1 VSHEPES
8 RQKAGLLP
16 TFPQLMLPVL
26 QLLGARYEEISVGAL
41 EEELVRTLRISSEDR
56 ARMLPSGAQTVL
68 ANRLNWARA
77 YLSRAGLIE
86 MPRRGNC
93 LITQRG
99 RKLLGEDL
107 DEIDIGVLERYPE
120 FVAWRT
126 QQKAEEP
133 AGPRQPRACPEETM
147 ASSFEMLNCELAR
160 EIVQR
165 VHSFSP
171 AFFERLIVDL
181 LVRMGYGGGRQEM
194 GRALGR
200 VGDGGVDGVIKE
212 DALGLDVV
220 YVQAKRLDPE
230 KAVPVREVRDFVGGL
245 EGHRATKGVFVT
257 TSYFPSS
264 AYDFITRVSKRV
276 VLIDGPELASLM
288 IRHRVGVRVKD
299 TYEVKKIDE
308 DYFVE

>member
-1 VSHEPES
+1 
-8 RQKAGLLP
+8 
-16 TFPQLMLPVL
+16 MLPVL
-26 QLLGARYEEISVGAL
+26 ALLGQRHDEISVGAL
-41 EEELVRTLRISSEDR
+41 EDDLVRTLRISSEER

-86 MPRRGNC
+86 LPHRGHC
-93 LITQRG
+93 RATERG
-99 RKLLGEDL
+99 RQLLAEGLE
-107 DEIDIGVLERYPE
+107 EIDVTVLERYPE

-126 QQKAEEP
+126 QQKTE
-133 AGPRQPRACPEETM
+133 GPPPPGQASPRESPEETI
-147 ASSFEMLNCELAR
+147 ASSFDQLNSELAR
-160 EIVQR
+160 EIVER

-171 AFFERLIVDL
+171 AFFERLIIDL
-181 LVRMGYGGGRQEM
+181 LVRMGYGGGRVEM

-220 YVQAKRLDPE
+220 YVQAKRLDPD

>member
-1 VSHEPES
+1 VSVEPETRS
-8 RQKAGLLP
+8 KTELP
-16 TFPQLMLPVL
+16 SFQQLMLPVL
-26 QLLGARYEEISVGAL
+26 QLLGQRYDEISVGAL
-41 EEELVRTLRISSEDR
+41 EDELATTLRISCEER
-56 ARMLPSGAQTVL
+56 ARMLPSGNQTVL

-77 YLSRAGLIE
+77 YMSRAGLIE
-86 MPRRGNC
+86 LPRRGYC
-93 LITQRG
+93 RATDRG
-99 RKLLGEDL
+99 RQLLAEGVN
-107 DEIDIGVLERYPE
+107 EIDVGVLERYSE

-126 QQKAEEP
+126 RQKAEEP
-133 AGPRQPRACPEETM
+133 AGQTQPRESPEERI
-147 ASSFEMLNCELAR
+147 ASNFELLNSKLAR
-160 EIVQR
+160 EIVER

-171 AFFERLIVDL
+171 SFFERLIIDL

-220 YVQAKRLDPE
+220 YVQAKRLDPD
-230 KAVPVREVRDFVGGL
+230 KGVPVGEVRDFVGGL

-257 TSYFPSS
+257 TSYFPST

>member
-1 VSHEPES
+1 MSGERERP
-8 RQKAGLLP
+8 KTGLP
-16 TFPQLMLPVL
+16 SFQQLMLPVL
-26 QLLGARYEEISVGAL
+26 HLLGARYEEISVGAL
-41 EEELVRTLRISSEDR
+41 EDELVRTLRISGEER

-77 YLSRAGLIE
+77 YLSRACLIE
-86 MPRRGNC
+86 LPRRGHC
-93 LITQRG
+93 LITERG

-107 DEIDIGVLERYPE
+107 DEIDVGVLERYPE

-133 AGPRQPRACPEETM
+133 TGQTQPPESPEETI
-147 ASSFEMLNCELAR
+147 ASTFELLNSELAR
-160 EIVQR
+160 EIVER

-171 AFFERLIVDL
+171 AFFERLIIDL

-220 YVQAKRLDPE
+220 YVQAKRLDPD
-230 KAVPVREVRDFVGGL
+230 KGVPVREVRDFVGGL

>member
-1 VSHEPES
+1 
-8 RQKAGLLP
+8 
-16 TFPQLMLPVL
+16 MLPVL
-26 QLLGARYEEISVGAL
+26 ILLGQRHDEISVGAL
-41 EEELVRTLRISSEDR
+41 EEDLVRMLRISGEDR

-86 MPRRGNC
+86 VPRRGHC
-93 LITQRG
+93 RATERG
-99 RKLLGEDL
+99 RELLAEGLE
-107 DEIDIGVLERYPE
+107 EIDVGVLERYPE

-133 AGPRQPRACPEETM
+133 GRTPSPPRDSPEETI
-147 ASSFEMLNCELAR
+147 ACSFDMLNTDLAR
-160 EIVQR
+160 DIVER

-171 AFFERLIVDL
+171 AFFERLIIDL
-181 LVRMGYGGGRQEM
+181 LVRMGYGGGRAEM

-200 VGDGGVDGVIKE
+200 AGDGGVDGVIKE

-220 YVQAKRLDPE
+220 YVQAKRLDPD
-230 KAVPVREVRDFVGGL
+230 KPVPVREVRDFVGGL

>member
-1 VSHEPES
+1 M
-8 RQKAGLLP
+8 LP
-16 TFPQLMLPVL
+16 TL
-26 QLLGARYEEISVGAL
+26 QTLGRRHDEISVGAL
-41 EEELVRTLRISSEDR
+41 EDDLVRSLRITAEER

-86 MPRRGNC
+86 LPRRGHC
-93 LITQRG
+93 RATERG
-99 RKLLGEDL
+99 RRLLAEGVN
-107 DEIDIGVLERYPE
+107 EINVGVLERYPE

-126 QQKAEEP
+126 QQKEEGPSEP
-133 AGPRQPRACPEETM
+133 AQARESPEEAI
-147 ASSFEMLNCELAR
+147 ASSYETLNAELAR

-171 AFFERLIVDL
+171 AFFERLIIDL

-194 GRALGR
+194 ARSLGR
-200 VGDGGVDGVIKE
+200 SGDGGVDGVVKE

-220 YVQAKRLDPE
+220 YVQAKRLDPD

-245 EGHRATKGVFVT
+245 EGNRATKGVFVT
-257 TSYFPSS
+257 TSHFPSS

-288 IRHRVGVRVKD
+288 IRHRVGVRIKE

>member
-1 VSHEPES
+1 MKP
-8 RQKAGLLP
+8 KPGLP
-16 TFPQLMLPVL
+16 SFPQLMLPVL
-26 QLLGARYEEISVGAL
+26 HLLGQRYEEISVGAL
-41 EEELVRTLRISSEDR
+41 EDELVTTLRISSEER
-56 ARMLPSGAQTVL
+56 ARMLPSGNQTVL

-86 MPRRGNC
+86 LPRRGHC
-93 LITQRG
+93 RITERG

-107 DEIDIGVLERYPE
+107 DDIDIGVLERYPE

-133 AGPRQPRACPEETM
+133 PGQTPPCESPEETI
-147 ASSFEMLNCELAR
+147 ASSFELLNSELAR
-160 EIVQR
+160 EIVDR

-171 AFFERLIVDL
+171 AFFERLIIDL

-194 GRALGR
+194 GKALGR

-220 YVQAKRLDPE
+220 YVQAKRLDPD
-230 KAVPVREVRDFVGGL
+230 KGVPVREVRDFVGGL

-276 VLIDGPELASLM
+276 VLIDGSELAGLM

>member
-1 VSHEPES
+1 
-8 RQKAGLLP
+8 
-16 TFPQLMLPVL
+16 MLPVL
-26 QLLGARYEEISVGAL
+26 VLLGQRYDEISVGTL
-41 EEELVRTLRISSEDR
+41 EDELVRTLRISGEER

-86 MPRRGNC
+86 LPRRGHC
-93 LITQRG
+93 RATERG
-99 RKLLGEDL
+99 RQLLAEGLE
-107 DEIDIGVLERYPE
+107 EIDIGVLERYPE

-126 QQKAEEP
+126 QQKTEEP
-133 AGPRQPRACPEETM
+133 AGQTAPRESPEETI
-147 ASSFEMLNCELAR
+147 ASSFEMLNSELAR
-160 EIVQR
+160 EIVDR

-171 AFFERLIVDL
+171 AFFERLIIDL

-200 VGDGGVDGVIKE
+200 AGDGGVDGVIKE

-220 YVQAKRLDPE
+220 YVQAKRLDPD

-299 TYEVKKIDE
+299 TYEVKRIDE

>member
-8 RQKAGLLP
+8 QHKAGLLP
-16 TFPQLMLPVL
+16 SFPQLMLPVL

-41 EEELVRTLRISSEDR
+41 EEELVRTLRISSEER

-86 MPRRGNC
+86 MPRRGHC

-133 AGPRQPRACPEETM
+133 AGPRQPRECPEETM